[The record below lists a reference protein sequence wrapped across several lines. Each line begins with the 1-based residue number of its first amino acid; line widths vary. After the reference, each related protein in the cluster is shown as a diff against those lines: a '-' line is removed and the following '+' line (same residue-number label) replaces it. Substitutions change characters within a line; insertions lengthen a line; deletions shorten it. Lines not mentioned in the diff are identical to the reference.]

1 MSLLSIKNEFLS
13 SQNELFSNN
22 FICLLK
28 FCKARTEYID
38 AMKRD

>member
-1 MSLLSIKNEFLS
+1 MSILFKEKEFLS
-13 SQNELFSNN
+13 IQIELFSNN
-22 FICLLK
+22 FNFLLK

>member
-1 MSLLSIKNEFLS
+1 MSLVIHI
-13 SQNELFSNN
+13 NELLSTQFEVFSNIFN
-22 FICLLK
+22 FLLK

>member
-1 MSLLSIKNEFLS
+1 MSILFKEKEFLS
-13 SQNELFSNN
+13 IQFELFSNN
-22 FICLLK
+22 FNFLLK